1 MVSAAAYWV
10 KVRIKLTQ
18 SSWAEA
24 GTEHGNTK
32 YRIKQ
37 IVVIWQDVHI
47 VKLLAN
53 ELELFLFAPVVRLI
67 IFVITPYTKQRS
79 RKQDSG

>member
-1 MVSAAAYWV
+1 MVSAAAYRV

-37 IVVIWQDVHI
+37 IVVILQDVHI

-67 IFVITPYTKQRS
+67 IFVITPY
-79 RKQDSG
+79 